1 MASRLAEAP
10 PLCYNV
16 DRQGG
21 HAVPRNA
28 AVMRQWKILRELDA
42 KHHGMTVDQLVEA
55 TRDEDFDRAVSR
67 RTLFRDIGTLTAVGF
82 PLTTESRDGHTY
94 YMLNRAPFSRLAQT
108 GFSFSELCAL
118 YLSRRVVESLTGLPF
133 QTALKDAFAKF
144 ELVISDGM
152 RRFIEHLPLVV
163 SAKPTGGKVP
173 RNPRVQEIGDELV
186 QAAMHHR
193 VVDMLY
199 HSASHRRKKRY
210 VVHPLRIVYAQGA
223 FYLYAFVPE
232 YGQIRTFATQ
242 RVRTLTVREETFVR
256 PATISDDPF
265 GASLGAG
272 HGQPVHVVVRFDP
285 EIADYVKERVYH
297 ASQRTDAQRDGSLRV
312 ELDVCNDAWLRSWI
326 LGFGH
331 LVQVI
336 APPELA
342 QDVVLE
348 LRRAKSQYGESAAYG
363 DATVSP
369 AFFDLSTQGRL
380 PFNP

>member
-1 MASRLAEAP
+1 MA
-10 PLCYNV
+10 
-16 DRQGG
+16 
-21 HAVPRNA
+21 RNA
-28 AVMRQWKILRELDA
+28 VVMRQWKILRELDA
-42 KHHGMTVDQLVEA
+42 KHYGMTVAQLVDA
-55 TRDEDFDRAVSR
+55 TRDEDFDHAVTT
-67 RTLFRDIGTLTAVGF
+67 RTIFRDINALTEVGF
-82 PLTTESRDGHTY
+82 PLTTEVREGHTY
-94 YMLNRAPFSRLAQT
+94 YKLDRAPFSRLAQT

-152 RRFIEHLPLVV
+152 RRFIEQLPLVV
-163 SAKPTGGKVP
+163 SAKPMGGKVP
-173 RNPRVQEIGDELV
+173 RNPRVQEIGDQLV
-186 QAAMHHR
+186 QAALHHR

-210 VVHPLRIVYAQGA
+210 IVHPLRIVYAQGA

-242 RVRTLTVREETFVR
+242 RIKDLTVQEETFAR
-256 PATISDDPF
+256 PPAISDEPF

-272 HGQPVHVVVRFDP
+272 QGQPVHVVVRFSPD
-285 EIADYVKERVYH
+285 IAQYVRERQYH
-297 ASQRTDAQRDGSLRV
+297 ASQRTDVQPDGSLRV
-312 ELDVCNDAWLRSWI
+312 ALDVCNDAWLKSWV

-336 APPELA
+336 APRELA
-342 QDVVLE
+342 EDVVAE
-348 LRRAKSQYGESAAYG
+348 LRQAKSQYGESAAYG
-363 DATVSP
+363 DGTVSP

-380 PFNP
+380 PFSG